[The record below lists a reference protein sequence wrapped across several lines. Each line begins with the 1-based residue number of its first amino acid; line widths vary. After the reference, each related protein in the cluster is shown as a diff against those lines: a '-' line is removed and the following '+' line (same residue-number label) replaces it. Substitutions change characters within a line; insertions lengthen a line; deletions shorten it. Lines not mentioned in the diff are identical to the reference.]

1 MAEHDM
7 RKNLLDASSKIKT
20 DARKAKADQD
30 RAAKRMNDAAVNYEK
45 DLRRNEKIQQANL
58 LKNGTLQRNT
68 TKS

>member
-1 MAEHDM
+1 M
-7 RKNLLDASSKIKT
+7 S
-20 DARKAKADQD
+20 
-30 RAAKRMNDAAVNYEK
+30 DAAVNYEK